1 MKTYELKKGKIMGL
15 ILGPLLIFWIIAAGF
30 SIYMGN
36 TLLEDGQSFIAYLI
50 VVITTLVYVLLNLVI
65 RFGNK
70 KELWAFEIPF
80 FFVTNKIS
88 LFLYGLSLC
97 LYILRGAPPDQEY
110 ANGLIFIINATV
122 TFSAIIG
129 TFSND
134 VFMKTFEIKRT
145 H

>member
-1 MKTYELKKGKIMGL
+1 MGL
-15 ILGPLLIFWIIAAGF
+15 ILGPLLLLWIMAAGF

-36 TLLEDGQSFIAYLI
+36 TLLEDDQSFIAYL
-50 VVITTLVYVLLNLVI
+50 VAVITTLVYVLLNLVI

-80 FFVTNKIS
+80 FFMTNKVS

-97 LYILRGAPPDQEY
+97 LYILKGAPPGQEY
-110 ANGLIFIINATV
+110 ANGLIFIVNSTV
-122 TFSAIIG
+122 AFSAIIG

>member
-1 MKTYELKKGKIMGL
+1 MGL
-15 ILGPLLIFWIIAAGF
+15 ILGPLLLLWIIAAGF

-36 TLLEDGQSFIAYLI
+36 TLLKDGQSFIAYLI
-50 VVITTLVYVLLNLVI
+50 AIITTLVYVLLNLLI
-65 RFGNK
+65 RFSNK

-80 FFVTNKIS
+80 FFVTNKVS
-88 LFLYGLSLC
+88 LFLYGLSLS
-97 LYILRGAPPDQEY
+97 LYIFRGAPPDQEY

-122 TFSAIIG
+122 AFSAIIG

-134 VFMKTFEIKRT
+134 IFMKTFEIKRT